1 MMRRLFG
8 FAFADAAADYMD
20 SLPSGKLR
28 AQVAK
33 KAKSLIENQYP
44 PGCKK
49 LVNILNGDEPVWRI
63 RSGDYRILYVVRKNP
78 DEVIVIDIDHRK
90 DVYK

>member
-1 MMRRLFG
+1 MAKSLFG
-8 FAFADAAADYMD
+8 LAFSEAAADFLDRM
-20 SLPSGKLR
+20 PSGKVR

-33 KAKSLIENQYP
+33 KSKSLINNPYP

-49 LVNILNGDEPVWRI
+49 LMGMKDGDDPIWRV
-63 RSGDYRILYVVRKNP
+63 RSGDYRILYVVHEI
-78 DEVIVIDIDHRK
+78 EVIVLDIGHRK